1 MHMGLKIHC
10 GIFFVTYCYNTEKN
24 AHGLSV
30 YNSDEKNVDVTES
43 EWDPDGGELCIKRY
57 MWLVFSCCFSTVYR
71 VVFKKR
77 GDTFITFWS

>member
-43 EWDPDGGELCIKRY
+43 E
-57 MWLVFSCCFSTVYR
+57 
-71 VVFKKR
+71 
-77 GDTFITFWS
+77 